1 MPYHFKQPNTFKPV
15 YKSALL
21 YAKVDGTRK
30 IHFNNP
36 TDAEAWMNQLRY
48 FRWCCR
54 HADCSD
60 HELRALESD
69 HAFRAKLLPDNVVK
83 IICNPKR
90 LSMLIELNPWISELA
105 IETI

>member
-21 YAKVDGTRK
+21 YAKVDGIRVM
-30 IHFNNP
+30 HFP
-36 TDAEAWMNQLRY
+36 TLADAEAWMSQLRY

-54 HADCSD
+54 HANCTD
-60 HELRALESD
+60 HELRALETEY
-69 HAFRAKLLPDNVVK
+69 AFRAKLLSGNVVK